1 MGGVHAHN
9 PWLVLLSI
17 VVAITA
23 SYVALDSASRVTTS
37 RYAAARLPR
46 AKRTNARWY
55 WLAGGAVAMGMGIWA
70 MHFIGMLGFRYPTPL
85 SYDVPITFLSLAIA
99 IAASTF
105 ALAWVSSG
113 PLGLS
118 KLLFGGVVMGAGI
131 AAMHYT
137 GMAAMKM
144 EPPIRYDPLLFALSI
159 LIAVT
164 AAIAALW
171 CAFKLRMETFSSA
184 FWKKAGSAVVMG
196 TAIYGMHYAG
206 MAAAQ
211 FASGSVSAAA
221 PQRLNHTWLAI
232 TLGVL
237 ALLFLLATLT
247 ISAFDSYI
255 AARSLL
261 HERER
266 LARDRRDHMIEL
278 ASAVAHEINQP
289 LAAIA
294 ANAGAGQRWL
304 QAEPPNIDEANDALR
319 SIARDAHRAG
329 QVLARIRAVL
339 GPREMRGLPVDLRGV
354 VLDVLAD
361 VADDARNHGV
371 ALRPA
376 VGRDLPEVQADRGQ
390 IHAVVLNFVENAIEA
405 MTEVSGR
412 ERVLDVECRLEDPE
426 TLVVSVRDSGTGIA
440 VEDRNRVFDPFYT
453 AKRGAMGMG
462 LAISRSIVEAHG
474 GRLWV
479 TPNEGHGV
487 TFHFS
492 LAVGRGNN
500 A

>member
-1 MGGVHAHN
+1 
-9 PWLVLLSI
+9 
-17 VVAITA
+17 
-23 SYVALDSASRVTTS
+23 
-37 RYAAARLPR
+37 
-46 AKRTNARWY
+46 
-55 WLAGGAVAMGMGIWA
+55 
-70 MHFIGMLGFRYPTPL
+70 
-85 SYDVPITFLSLAIA
+85 VPITFLSLALA

-113 PLGLS
+113 PLGFS
-118 KLLFGGVVMGAGI
+118 KLLFGGVTMGAGI

-206 MAAAQ
+206 MAAAD
-211 FASGSVSAAA
+211 FAPGSVSAAA
-221 PQRLNHTWLAI
+221 PPRLEHTWLAI
-232 TLGVL
+232 TLGAL

-247 ISAFDSYI
+247 MSALDSYI
-255 AARSLL
+255 AAQSLL

-294 ANAGAGQRWL
+294 ANAGAGGRWL
-304 QAEPPNIDEANDALR
+304 KAEPPKIDAASDALR
-319 SIARDAHRAG
+319 SIASDAHRAG

-339 GPREMRGLPVDLRGV
+339 GPRETRGLPVDMRGV

-361 VADDARNHGV
+361 VADNARNHGV

-412 ERVLDVECRLEDPE
+412 ERVLEVECRLEDPE

-440 VEDRNRVFDPFYT
+440 AEDRDRVFDPFYT

-479 TPNEGHGV
+479 TPNDGHGV

-492 LAVGRGNN
+492 LAVGRGSH

>member
-1 MGGVHAHN
+1 MSGAHAHN

-23 SYVALDSASRVTTS
+23 SYVALDSASRVT
-37 RYAAARLPR
+37 RYAAAHRPR
-46 AKRTNARWY
+46 AKRTKARWY

-85 SYDVPITFLSLAIA
+85 SYDVPITCLSLAIA
-99 IAASTF
+99 MAASTF

-113 PLGLS
+113 QLGVS

-137 GMAAMKM
+137 GMAALKM
-144 EPPIRYDPLLFALSI
+144 EPSIRYDPLLFALST
-159 LIAVT
+159 LIAGA

-171 CAFKLRMETFSSA
+171 CAFTLRMETFSSA

-196 TAIYGMHYAG
+196 TAIYGMHYTG
-206 MAAAQ
+206 MAAAD
-211 FASGSVSAAA
+211 FAPGSVSAAA
-221 PQRLNHTWLAI
+221 PQRFDPTWLAI
-232 TLGVL
+232 TLGVQT
-237 ALLFLLATLT
+237 LLFLLATLT
-247 ISAFDSYI
+247 ISAFDSYS
-255 AARSLL
+255 AVRSLQ

-278 ASAVAHEINQP
+278 ASSVAHEINQP

-294 ANAGAGQRWL
+294 ANAGAGERWL
-304 QAEPPNIDEANDALR
+304 KAEPSNIDEATNSLR
-319 SIARDAHRAG
+319 RIARDAHRAG
-329 QVLARIRAVL
+329 EVLDRIRAVL
-339 GPREMRGLPVDLRGV
+339 GPRETRELPVDMRGV

-361 VADDARNHGV
+361 VADNARNYGI
-371 ALRPA
+371 ALRSA
-376 VGRDLPEVQADRGQ
+376 VSRDLPEVQADRGQ
-390 IHAVVLNFVENAIEA
+390 IHTVVLNFVENAIEA

-412 ERVLDVECRLEDPE
+412 ERVLEVECRLETPG
-426 TLVVSVRDSGTGIA
+426 TLVVSVRDSGTGITA
-440 VEDRNRVFDPFYT
+440 EDRDRVFDPFYT
-453 AKRGAMGMG
+453 TKGGGMGMG

-479 TPNEGHGV
+479 TPNDGHGV
-487 TFHFS
+487 TFHFA